1 MARPK
6 KQTVD
11 YFPHFVNSRKTMFIL
26 ESNFGNDG
34 YAFWFKLLE
43 LLGMTEGHAYNCN
56 NTADWEF
63 LLAKTRVTEVT
74 ANNIL
79 QKLADLDAIDGE
91 LWKDRIVWSDNFV
104 QNLLPLYSNRKTNL
118 PKKPITTSGNPID
131 EEFLLVE
138 TPLTEI
144 TTDRNT
150 QSKVKER
157 KVKKRRQKRVVVVVL
172 KTKIFTVSMKSVDL
186 DY

>member
-1 MARPK
+1 
-6 KQTVD
+6 
-11 YFPHFVNSRKTMFIL
+11 MFIL